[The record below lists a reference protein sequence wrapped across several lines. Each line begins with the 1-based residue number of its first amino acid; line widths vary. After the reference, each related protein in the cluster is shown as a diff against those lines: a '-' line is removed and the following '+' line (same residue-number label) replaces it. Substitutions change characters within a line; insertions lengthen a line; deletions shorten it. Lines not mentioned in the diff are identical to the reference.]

1 MTEPPVPAGHRG
13 PTVPSHETAPALLR
27 AGIEVSVDR
36 VPDDVTPTTTRGDDA
51 SLPPQSPDDAF
62 QTYVV
67 GEIDILYRV
76 AVTLTR
82 NPTDAEDLVQDT
94 LLRAYR
100 AIDRFDGAHPRAW
113 LLTIL
118 RHTHY
123 NRIRKRQPVLLADGE
138 SAQRVLEHTGPSAP
152 SSEDVALAEQF
163 EPVIARALADLPD
176 DFRAVID
183 LVDLQG
189 LSYAQAADR
198 LAIPKGT
205 VMSRLHRARRRLR
218 ATLDEAGLVPH
229 PRRPR

>member
-1 MTEPPVPAGHRG
+1 
-13 PTVPSHETAPALLR
+13 
-27 AGIEVSVDR
+27 VDG
-36 VPDDVTPTTTRGDDA
+36 VPDHVTPTATGGSGAAAAPAGRDE
-51 SLPPQSPDDAF
+51 AF

-67 GEIDILYRV
+67 GEIAVLYRV

-100 AIDRFDGAHPRAW
+100 AVERFDGRHPRAW

-123 NRIRKRQPVLLADGE
+123 NRVRKQQPLLLDDGE
-138 SAQRVLEHTGPSAP
+138 SAQRVLEQTGPAAP
-152 SSEDVALAEQF
+152 SSEEVALSEQF
-163 EPVIARALADLPD
+163 EPVIAQALVDLPKE
-176 DFRAVID
+176 FRAVID

-198 LAIPKGT
+198 LGIPKGT
-205 VMSRLHRARRRLR
+205 VMSRLHRGRRRIR
-218 ATLDEAGLVPH
+218 EALDEAGLA
-229 PRRPR
+229 PRSRRTR

>member
-1 MTEPPVPAGHRG
+1 MT
-13 PTVPSHETAPALLR
+13 
-27 AGIEVSVDR
+27 VDG
-36 VPDDVTPTTTRGDDA
+36 VPDDVTPAATSGAAA
-51 SLPPQSPDDAF
+51 SATPLGRDEGF

-67 GEIDILYRV
+67 GEVDVLYRV

-100 AIDRFDGAHPRAW
+100 GIDRFDGRHPRAW

-123 NRIRKRQPVLLADGE
+123 NRVRKRQPVLLADGE
-138 SAQRVLEHTGPSAP
+138 SAQRVLEQTGPTAP
-152 SSEDVALAEQF
+152 SSEEVALAEQF
-163 EPVIARALADLPD
+163 EPVVAQALADLPD

-183 LVDLQG
+183 LVDLRG
-189 LSYAQAADR
+189 LSYAQAAD
-198 LAIPKGT
+198 LLGIPKGT
-205 VMSRLHRARRRLR
+205 VMSRLHRGRGRIR

-229 PRRPR
+229 RRRRR

>member
-1 MTEPPVPAGHRG
+1 MTVNGVPPHV
-13 PTVPSHETAPALLR
+13 
-27 AGIEVSVDR
+27 
-36 VPDDVTPTTTRGDDA
+36 TTRATQEPEPDPL
-51 SLPPQSPDDAF
+51 SPPLGREEAF

-67 GEIDILYRV
+67 AEMAVLYRV
-76 AVTLTR
+76 ALTLTR
-82 NPTDAEDLVQDT
+82 HGPDAEDLVQDA

-123 NRIRKRQPVLLADGE
+123 NRIRKRQPILLADGE
-138 SAQRVLEHTGPSAP
+138 SAARVLEQTGPAAP
-152 SSEDVALAEQF
+152 SSEDVALAGQF
-163 EPVIARALADLPD
+163 EPVIAQALTDLPA

-189 LSYAQAADR
+189 LSYIQAAGH
-198 LAIPKGT
+198 LGIPKGT

-218 ATLDEAGLVPH
+218 TALDEAGLVSH
-229 PRRPR
+229 PRRTA

>member
-1 MTEPPVPAGHRG
+1 MT
-13 PTVPSHETAPALLR
+13 
-27 AGIEVSVDR
+27 VDG
-36 VPDDVTPTTTRGDDA
+36 VPDDVTPAATSGAAA
-51 SLPPQSPDDAF
+51 SATPLGRDEGF

-67 GEIDILYRV
+67 GEVDVLYRV

-100 AIDRFDGAHPRAW
+100 GIDRFDGRHPRAW

-123 NRIRKRQPVLLADGE
+123 NRVRKRQPVLLADGE
-138 SAQRVLEHTGPSAP
+138 SAQRVLEQTGPTAP
-152 SSEDVALAEQF
+152 SSEEVALAEQF
-163 EPVIARALADLPD
+163 EPVVAQALADLPD

-183 LVDLQG
+183 LVDLRG
-189 LSYAQAADR
+189 LSYAQAAD
-198 LAIPKGT
+198 LLGIPKGT
-205 VMSRLHRARRRLR
+205 VMSRLHRGRGRIR

-229 PRRPR
+229 PRRRR

>member
-1 MTEPPVPAGHRG
+1 V
-13 PTVPSHETAPALLR
+13 TVD
-27 AGIEVSVDR
+27 G
-36 VPDDVTPTTTRGDDA
+36 VPDDVTPAATSGAAA
-51 SLPPQSPDDAF
+51 SATPLGRDEGF

-67 GEIDILYRV
+67 GEVDVLYRV

-100 AIDRFDGAHPRAW
+100 GIDRFDGRHPRAW

-123 NRIRKRQPVLLADGE
+123 NRVRKRQPVLLADGE
-138 SAQRVLEHTGPSAP
+138 SAQRVLEQTGPTAP
-152 SSEDVALAEQF
+152 SSEEVALAEQF
-163 EPVIARALADLPD
+163 EPVVARALADLPD

-183 LVDLQG
+183 LVDLRG
-189 LSYAQAADR
+189 LSYAQAAD
-198 LAIPKGT
+198 LLGIPKGT
-205 VMSRLHRARRRLR
+205 VMSRLHRGRGRIR

-229 PRRPR
+229 RRRRR

>member
-1 MTEPPVPAGHRG
+1 MTETPVPAGHRA
-13 PTVPSHETAPALLR
+13 PTVPGNETRAAR
-27 AGIEVSVDR
+27 IQAGIEVSMDR
-36 VPDDVTPTTTRGDDA
+36 VPDDVTPTTSRDADA
-51 SLPPQSPDDAF
+51 SSSPQRRDDAF

-138 SAQRVLEHTGPSAP
+138 SAQRVLEQTGPSAP
-152 SSEDVALAEQF
+152 SSEEVALAEQF
-163 EPVIARALADLPD
+163 EPVIAQALDDLPD
-176 DFRAVID
+176 EFRDVID

-205 VMSRLHRARRRLR
+205 VMSRLHRARRRIR
-218 ATLDEAGLVPH
+218 ATLDQAGLVPH